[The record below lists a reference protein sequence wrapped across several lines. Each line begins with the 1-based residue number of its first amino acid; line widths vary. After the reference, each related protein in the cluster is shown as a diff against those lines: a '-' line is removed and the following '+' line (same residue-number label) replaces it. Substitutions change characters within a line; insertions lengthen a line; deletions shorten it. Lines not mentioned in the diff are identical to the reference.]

1 MAEIVWLR
9 RDLRRSDLPTLGA
22 ATALGGEVAIVFVLD
37 PDGWAALGAPKRT
50 FTARTLLATR
60 AAYEGRLTLRWGD
73 PVTVIPALARE
84 FAAPSVHVSAETEPD
99 GAARDA
105 RVEAALAASGV
116 SLVRTGSPYAVTPGR
131 VRRKDGSPYRVFTPF
146 SAAWFEHGWRP
157 PAEEPAGLRLAA
169 DRSDPDAWA
178 EVERAAAARD
188 VALPDAGEEV
198 ALDAWRRF
206 LAGPLGTY
214 DADRNRPD
222 LDGTSR
228 LSPHLSVGAI
238 HPRTLLADLQAH
250 GGRGADRFRIEL
262 AWREFYAD
270 VLHHHPAS
278 ATDDLNHSLAD
289 LAYDEVPDRVAAW
302 KQGRTGYPI
311 VDAGMRQL
319 LGEGWVHNRVRMVTA
334 SFLVKHLHTR
344 WQVGAE
350 HFLKHLAD
358 ADLASNQHGWQWVA
372 GTGTDAAPYF
382 RVFNPTLQGER
393 FDPEGD
399 YVRRWVP
406 ELRGIPGSAV
416 HQPWKLPAQA
426 RGDYPD
432 PLVDL
437 RVERAEALGRL
448 AASRVQG

>member
-1 MAEIVWLR
+1 M
-9 RDLRRSDLPTLGA
+9 
-22 ATALGGEVAIVFVLD
+22 
-37 PDGWAALGAPKRT
+37 
-50 FTARTLLATR
+50 
-60 AAYEGRLTLRWGD
+60 
-73 PVTVIPALARE
+73 
-84 FAAPSVHVSAETEPD
+84 
-99 GAARDA
+99 
-105 RVEAALAASGV
+105 
-116 SLVRTGSPYAVTPGR
+116 
-131 VRRKDGSPYRVFTPF
+131 
-146 SAAWFEHGWRP
+146 
-157 PAEEPAGLRLAA
+157 
-169 DRSDPDAWA
+169 
-178 EVERAAAARD
+178 
-188 VALPDAGEEV
+188 ALPDAGEEV
-198 ALDAWRRF
+198 ALDAWHRF

-228 LSPHLSVGAI
+228 LSPHLAVGAI
-238 HPRTLLADLQAH
+238 HPRTLLADLEAH
-250 GGRGADRFRIEL
+250 GGRGADRLRTEL

-278 ATDDLNHSLAD
+278 ATDDLNDSLAD